1 MSGKNTEIWEG
12 PDQYGKTCGS
22 EGEPREQ
29 LNERDTEGHPGV
41 IDDKLEEDLKW
52 PCGVCGDEVTVDGVK
67 CGSCNKWYHVDECT
81 EIISPN
87 EYLTKLYTCPKC
99 IEKSGGKAKKVKD
112 STNDSSK
119 IKRKAGRPK
128 RARCNSIPSS
138 LTKEWVENNINNKRN
153 IDEVGSPDKTESKAE
168 EKKRKKDGERTEK
181 VDEKKEEEEVV
192 IHSSPL
198 KSFLGE
204 TIYNLG
210 ASLLGGGGKGKEQEE
225 KEEEKDKQTEREQ
238 KEERQKEKV
247 IEKDEK
253 EEGVEGGK
261 METQKER
268 TPAEKD
274 KEIEIEK

>member
-81 EIISPN
+81 EIISPK

-112 STNDSSK
+112 SKNDSSK
-119 IKRKAGRPK
+119 EKRKAGRPPR
-128 RARCNSIPSS
+128 RARSNSIPSS
-138 LTKEWVENNINNKRN
+138 LTKEWVDNNINNKRN

-181 VDEKKEEEEVV
+181 VDEKEEEKEEATQ
-192 IHSSPL
+192 SSPF
-198 KSFLGE
+198 KDLGMKM
-204 TIYNLG
+204 YNYG
-210 ASLLGGGGKGKEQEE
+210 ARIFTGSGGKGKKQEE
-225 KEEEKDKQTEREQ
+225 KEEEKDKQTKREQ
-238 KEERQKEKV
+238 KEEK
-247 IEKDEK
+247 
-253 EEGVEGGK
+253 GN
-261 METQKER
+261 T
-268 TPAEKD
+268 
-274 KEIEIEK
+274 